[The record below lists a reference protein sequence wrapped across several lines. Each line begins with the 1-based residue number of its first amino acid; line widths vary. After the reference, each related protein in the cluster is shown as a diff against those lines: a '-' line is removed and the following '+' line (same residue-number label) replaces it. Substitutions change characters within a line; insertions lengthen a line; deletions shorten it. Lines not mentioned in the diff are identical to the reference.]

1 MAKSRKR
8 HHKSGGQNR
17 NSNNNNSNDVLSPSS
32 FQPLN
37 MFFNRNG
44 GYEAIPTVRE
54 HLLIKHTATH
64 HRKEMIKNIIESSRL
79 TTC

>member
-8 HHKSGGQNR
+8 NNKNNGQGR
-17 NSNNNNSNDVLSPSS
+17 SSHSNPSEVLSPSS

-44 GYEAIPTVRE
+44 GYEAIPNVR
-54 HLLIKHTATH
+54 HLKFYFFKKKKKL
-64 HRKEMIKNIIESSRL
+64 ML
-79 TTC
+79 V